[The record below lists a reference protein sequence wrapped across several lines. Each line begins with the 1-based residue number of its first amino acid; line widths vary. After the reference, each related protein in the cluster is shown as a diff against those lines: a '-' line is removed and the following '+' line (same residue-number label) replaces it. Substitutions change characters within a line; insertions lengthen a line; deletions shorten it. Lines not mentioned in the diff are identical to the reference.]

1 MEEVNLKV
9 NRSDVIQL
17 FNGLLALPKSILII
31 ENEEREKLLNYLWT
45 LVDDRTKYE
54 ALWNNDFRKNVL
66 NNWNISYEEDL
77 IRLNIPKGLED

>member
-45 LVDDRTKYE
+45 LVDDRTKSE
-54 ALWNNDFRKNVL
+54 ALWNKDFRKNVL

-77 IRLNIPKGLED
+77 IRLNIPKCLED